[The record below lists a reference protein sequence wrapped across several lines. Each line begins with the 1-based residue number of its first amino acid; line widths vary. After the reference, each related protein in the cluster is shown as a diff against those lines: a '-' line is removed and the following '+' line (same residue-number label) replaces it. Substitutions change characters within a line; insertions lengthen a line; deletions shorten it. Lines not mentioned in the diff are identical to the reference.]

1 MERKI
6 WWLVAYKYCNSA
18 KSQTSEVC
26 HQQPLFKFDGKFLK
40 AISSLAVQ
48 SLQRIRKLFFHP
60 TISKNSSRYGQG
72 CRRVGWS
79 SWLPTSSLVL
89 GWDILLEFSW
99 VSATDILGYIRLL
112 FPCWSVT
119 WFASC
124 AGAMVCVQTNR
135 VSEWYMF
142 ILLIQPQSN
151 SLYPDGFYDEKME
164 WKRAEL

>member
-1 MERKI
+1 MY
-6 WWLVAYKYCNSA
+6 LGA
-18 KSQTSEVC
+18 
-26 HQQPLFKFDGKFLK
+26 
-40 AISSLAVQ
+40 Q
-48 SLQRIRKLFFHP
+48 SLQRIQKLFFHP
-60 TISKNSSRYGQG
+60 TIKKNSSKYGQG
-72 CRRVGWS
+72 CRRVVWS

-135 VSEWYMF
+135 VSECYYT
-142 ILLIQPQSN
+142 LIQPQSN
-151 SLYPDGFYDEKME
+151 SLYQDGAIYLDRLFFGVCFFERWQARMTTGQTEIGVTRLFFLCKE
-164 WKRAEL
+164 